1 MASESTE
8 TWRQQVERI
17 PNDWERTR
25 DSSNLFPPAGK
36 PILDMD
42 NVLGEKPCMILWYE
56 DGPDSDSEQC
66 VRLYDIPG
74 SLSGDILRM
83 RRNLPEIS
91 GHFEIEGDTIR
102 KLDHPLEAPEPI
114 EDHFDNIEDLLD
126 CLPLLDTDPAK
137 HFVKRGKYRSE
148 IENLLKCQGGAC
160 PGKPKSE
167 NLIRLLGKSPEGELV
182 FEKLLT
188 CQSALHGI
196 PSLATIQRWLLD
208 LIAALRCLH
217 ALGIIHRDLRL
228 DNCLFSRD
236 GGKRLVL
243 CDLEGRWGQRSPS
256 RNCQG
261 RRGRRGR
268 VERPIRRVF
277 HRRLHQGHGLLQR
290 PARQLC

>member
-1 MASESTE
+1 
-8 TWRQQVERI
+8 
-17 PNDWERTR
+17 
-25 DSSNLFPPAGK
+25 
-36 PILDMD
+36 MD

-91 GHFEIEGDTIR
+91 GHFEVEGDTIR

-114 EDHFDNIEDLLD
+114 EDHFDNIDDLLE

-137 HFVKRGKYRSE
+137 HF
-148 IENLLKCQGGAC
+148 CQGGAC
-160 PGKPKSE
+160 PGKHKSE

-182 FEKLLT
+182 FEKLLA
-188 CQSALHGI
+188 CQRALHGI

-243 CDLEGRWGQRSPS
+243 CDLEGRWGQRSPPEIAQEGEADEVGWS
-256 RNCQG
+256 VKSDVYCIADCIKGMVYCNAPPNRY
-261 RRGRRGR
+261 
-268 VERPIRRVF
+268 VEWAVPAPLDAVVEACTQESPDDRPTLDELRSMAASLTETAV
-277 HRRLHQGHGLLQR
+277 
-290 PARQLC
+290 